1 MLNAN
6 IIVLVLG
13 TQNREYDSF
22 KNAIRNSWLKAFKA
36 KGIPVFFYEGGYNTT
51 ELADDTIKLDV
62 KDDLQ
67 STALKMSA
75 AFQFVLNKF
84 PKTTHIYRTNLSSYL
99 DVGNFIQFIEKTDQS
114 QLAYLGHPGQTTIL
128 KEKFYLKSKILTLLF
143 TYLKIGTRIDFASGS
158 GFFISKENVEFF
170 LKAKIDN
177 SFIDDVFLGKVL
189 GVKIKPDSAPLRF
202 DILEDDKHKIPKSR
216 FNELLNAGSLFHYRF
231 KTVNRENDALLL
243 QRFSDKAFLLNTC
256 CNESE

>member
-6 IIVLVLG
+6 IVVLVLS

-22 KNAIRNSWLKAFKA
+22 KNAIRNSWLQAFKA
-36 KGIPVFFYEGGYNTT
+36 KGIPVFFYEGGYTTT

-62 KDDLQ
+62 KDDLL

-75 AFQFVLNKF
+75 AFRFVLDKF
-84 PKTTHIYRTNLSSYL
+84 PNTTHIYRANLSSYL
-99 DVGNFIQFIEKTDQS
+99 DVDNFIQFIEKTDS
-114 QLAYLGHPGQTTIL
+114 SRLAYLGHPGQTTIL

-158 GFFISKENVEFF
+158 GFFISKENIELFIN
-170 LKAKIDN
+170 AKIDN

-189 GVKIKPDSAPLRF
+189 GVKINVAHAPLRF
-202 DILEDDKHKIPKSR
+202 DILEDGKHKIPRSK
-216 FNELLNAGSLFHYRF
+216 FNELLSTGNLFHYRF
-231 KTVNRENDALLL
+231 KTVNRDNDALLL
-243 QRFSDKAFLLNTC
+243 EGFSNKAVLLNTC
-256 CNESE
+256 CDESE